1 MTFSPLSAWLKVE
14 TIIHFDNTSSSNPV
28 VVTHLSLQNIQQ
40 LRLLVEKGSN
50 QTGLNKIVSNQIT
63 QASITFVKF
72 MCILI
77 RCTGPL
83 KKRLVSDGKL
93 YSENVNCFVY
103 FGPQCIPLM
112 LDIPGTS
119 TVEAKILGKPILFY

>member
-1 MTFSPLSAWLKVE
+1 MV
-14 TIIHFDNTSSSNPV
+14 
-28 VVTHLSLQNIQQ
+28 
-40 LRLLVEKGSN
+40 KGSN

-63 QASITFVKF
+63 QASMMSVVTFVKF

-77 RCTGPL
+77 CCTGPL

-103 FGPQCIPLM
+103 FGPHVFLLCLIYQEHLQ
-112 LDIPGTS
+112 
-119 TVEAKILGKPILFY
+119 

>member
-1 MTFSPLSAWLKVE
+1 MF
-14 TIIHFDNTSSSNPV
+14 
-28 VVTHLSLQNIQQ
+28 
-40 LRLLVEKGSN
+40 
-50 QTGLNKIVSNQIT
+50 
-63 QASITFVKF
+63 
-72 MCILI
+72 ILI

-112 LDIPGTS
+112 LDIPGTY
-119 TVEAKILGKPILFY
+119 TVEAKILGKPILFYFYGSLTCDRFADHLIYCKS